1 MGKLRQ
7 LTTQLLSKALPTK
20 QAPVSAPAKPEK
32 VVGEHDTYSDIYG
45 RVIPDADIIMYPP
58 KHVGIPVFSVDAIL
72 KRYGFHL
79 EKVRKHAGVGDNRSA
94 KDGGLLFDAMY
105 RKPVERFI
113 EYAHMLP
120 ASEDYHHTSPGGLLL
135 HSLDTAL
142 MALRFSLSEKSP
154 RESRYIDLYK
164 QTQERYPYAA
174 WLTGLCHDT
183 GKLFT
188 DMRISALLAFNDEGK
203 EVDVRKTRVSVPDW
217 RPEKESLIEW
227 AQRFGVT
234 RYDVTYLSSRVH
246 RRHNAKSSY
255 LLPEMLFG
263 DGLDYILASPTNIHG
278 QMIDSLNGYADR
290 DDYLSNIIRQCDGH
304 SAATDAIQ
312 LHSRYTG
319 TSTMSGFGRVHK
331 ILRLSRPMLTFNSRK
346 GHAWCIGKSVFLKW
360 TTAFDVLIE
369 TSRKSQIFIPHSAE
383 MLKELMYENQLLKRF
398 GGVER
403 SVKFL
408 PGEHTKRTVEDI
420 YRGRFEARWEYLIET
435 REWNSLFEAETL
447 PKPSPGIIHMPTSD
461 EYLIVDNEGETE
473 SVLGE
478 EVERMIEQEEK
489 KKEAD
494 ARARSKAASS
504 GASESNKTTAADSK
518 DDSTNEPAATPDKS
532 KQATKGGSKK
542 TSKGA
547 SLGVSKVKSKLTPA
561 QIMAEAMADAD
572 NDGSAEQDV
581 EPEHSGKPE
590 VEAAH
595 RSVGDETGT
604 EEATPRQVAGL
615 PDGIKPFKL
624 KTKTSNYV
632 IDATELAVAYELEE
646 VTDAAEKLKES
657 GITLLEPH
665 NKPGKTVD
673 AIKHKGELILVV
685 YIDNETAQQL
695 LGEKKQHLSVTEPT
709 PTESEEATPKQAQSE
724 TQTEDSTPEPTEDA
738 PASSSL
744 GKQGGS
750 EKGNKAS
757 NELTAAINEK
767 APDDGLNVVYGAV
780 MDAPHGSLGEFIKKA
795 IVHDRKAAESA
806 IVYDEEINAVG
817 IHKREFQIILFEA
830 KHIKS
835 RVAFPQLAT
844 LLFEAYPEEK
854 HQGTVWWFKESIP
867 FIHLSKLNEI
877 MIGNISE

>member
-1 MGKLRQ
+1 MGKLKQ
-7 LTTQLLSKALPTK
+7 LTTRMLQKALQSK
-20 QAPVSAPAKPEK
+20 QVPQQAPAKPETI
-32 VVGEHDTYSDIYG
+32 VGEHDTYSDIYG
-45 RVIPDADIIMYPP
+45 RAIPDADIIMYPP

-72 KRYGFHL
+72 KRYGHHL
-79 EKVRKHAGVGDNRSA
+79 EKVRKHAGIGDNRSA
-94 KDGGLLFDAMY
+94 KNGGPLFDAMY

-142 MALRFSLSEKSP
+142 MALRFALSEKAP
-154 RESRYIDLYK
+154 RESRFIDLHK

-188 DMRISALLAFNDEGK
+188 DMRISALLAFNDSGE
-203 EVDVRKTRVSVPDW
+203 EVDTRKSNVTIPDW

-234 RYDVTYLSSRVH
+234 RYDVTYLNSRVH

-255 LLPEMLFG
+255 LLREMLFG
-263 DGLDYILASPTNIHG
+263 DGLDYVLASPTNIHG

-331 ILRLSRPMLTFNSRK
+331 ILRLSRPMLSFNSRK

-360 TTAFDVLIE
+360 TSAFDVLID

-408 PGEHTKRTVEDI
+408 PGEHSKKTVEDI

-435 REWNSLFEAETL
+435 REWNTLFEAETL

-461 EYLIVDNEGETE
+461 EYLIVNSEGETE
-473 SVLGE
+473 SVMGE
-478 EVERMIEQEEK
+478 DVERAIEQEEK
-489 KKEAD
+489 QKEAD
-494 ARARSKAASS
+494 AKARLKAAKDKSEKENK
-504 GASESNKTTAADSK
+504 ASAAD
-518 DDSTNEPAATPDKS
+518 DEGEPT
-532 KQATKGGSKK
+532 GGSKDK
-542 TSKGA
+542 PKQEDSAPKKEA
-547 SLGVSKVKSKLTPA
+547 KKSSLGVSKVKSKLTPA
-561 QIMAEAMADAD
+561 QIMAQAMAEDD
-572 NDGSAEQDV
+572 DDEPVQGV
-581 EPEHSGKPE
+581 ESEH
-590 VEAAH
+590 EA
-595 RSVGDETGT
+595 ETGIEAEHGSEPTPT
-604 EEATPRQVAGL
+604 ESGSDTPKRQPEL

-624 KTKTSNYV
+624 KTKTSNYA
-632 IDATELAVAYELEE
+632 INATELALAYELEE

-657 GITLLEPH
+657 GIELLAPH
-665 NKPGKTVD
+665 NKPGQTVD
-673 AIKHKGELILVV
+673 AVKHKGKLILVV
-685 YIDNETAQQL
+685 YINNGTAQEL
-695 LGEKKQHLSVTEPT
+695 LGEKKQRRDAPKPT
-709 PTESEEATPKQAQSE
+709 PVEQEEATPKQAPPE
-724 TQTEDSTPEPTEDA
+724 TEAEDSTPEPTEEA

-744 GKQGGS
+744 GKQMVSDES
-750 EKGNKAS
+750 EKAS
-757 NELTAAINEK
+757 DKDETPLNSST
-767 APDDGLNVVYGAV
+767 PDDDLNTVYGAV
-780 MDAPHGSLGEFIKKA
+780 MDAPHGSLGEYIKKA

-830 KHIKS
+830 KQIRS

-844 LLFEAYPEEK
+844 LLFEAYPEER

-877 MIGNISE
+877 TIGNISE